1 MTAAG
6 YSPPAVRTTREL
18 VRANVDPRAVVATLV
33 PIAVLALELGY
44 YFYKSPASFARPY
57 LLGDLSTA
65 MPLILVAAG
74 QAIVII
80 GGGIDISV
88 GGTISLVAAL
98 AAKTFTSSTPG
109 VIAWSVALVGLGLG
123 IGAIN
128 GFLIGQLRLSPVIV
142 TIAMWSIT
150 GGLAIVVLSAP
161 GGNISSSDV
170 NFWTGTL
177 VHVPSPVLILALLC
191 LGWFVFRRSPV
202 GLKLYAVG
210 SDRDAAVASGVRVGR
225 IEWFA
230 YTLCGGLAAVAGLYV
245 VASQASGDP
254 NAGTP
259 QILDSIAA
267 VVVGGIPITGGR
279 GSIVNVIVG
288 ALIYAA
294 VGYII
299 TVSYVSPFLGPL
311 FTGVILIAVVAIS
324 SLVSMAATRR
334 LRSR

>member
-1 MTAAG
+1 MSVVDL
-6 YSPPAVRTTREL
+6 SPPAARSTREL
-18 VRANVDPRAVVATLV
+18 VQANVDPRAVVATLV
-33 PIAVLALELGY
+33 PVLVLAIELGY
-44 YFYKSPASFARPY
+44 YFYRSPASFARIY

-65 MPLILVAAG
+65 MPLILVATG

-88 GGTISLVAAL
+88 GGTISLVSAL
-98 AAKTFTSSTPG
+98 AARTFTASTPG
-109 VIAWSVALVGLGLG
+109 VTAWSVALVGLGFA
-123 IGAIN
+123 IGATN
-128 GFLIGQLRLSPVIV
+128 GFLIGRLQLSPVIV

-161 GGNISSSDV
+161 GGNISLSDV

-177 VHVPSPVLILALLC
+177 VHIPSPLLIIGCLC
-191 LGWFVFRRSPV
+191 IGWFILRRRPF
-202 GLKLYAVG
+202 GQKLYAIG
-210 SDRDAAVASGVRVGR
+210 SDREAAIASGVRVGHV
-225 IEWFA
+225 EWAA
-230 YTLCGGLAAVAGLYV
+230 YSLCGGLAAIAGLYV

-259 QILDSIAA
+259 LILDSIAA

-279 GSIVNVIVG
+279 GSIINVIVG

-299 TVSYVSPFLGPL
+299 TVSYVSPFLAPF

-324 SLVSMAATRR
+324 SLVSIAASRR
-334 LRSR
+334 LRST

>member
-1 MTAAG
+1 MSAVG
-6 YSPPAVRTTREL
+6 YSPGTALKPREL
-18 VRANVDPRAVVATLV
+18 IRANVDPRAVVATLV
-33 PIAVLALELGY
+33 PMVVLALELGY

-88 GGTISLVAAL
+88 GGTISLVAAV
-98 AAKTFTSSTPG
+98 AARTFTGSTSD
-109 VIAWSVALVGLGLG
+109 VIAWSVALVALGLG
-123 IGAIN
+123 IGAVN
-128 GFLIGQLRLSPVIV
+128 GFLIGQFRLSPVIV

-161 GGNISSSDV
+161 GGNISTSDV

-177 VHVPSPVLILALLC
+177 LHIPSPLLIIAVLC
-191 LGWFVFRRSPV
+191 LGWFVFRRSPL
-202 GLKLYAVG
+202 GLKLYAIG
-210 SDRDAAVASGVRVGR
+210 SNRDAAIASGVRVGR
-225 IEWFA
+225 VEWAA
-230 YTLCGGLAAVAGLYV
+230 YSLCGGLAAVAGLYV

-259 QILDSIAA
+259 LILDSIAA
-267 VVVGGIPITGGR
+267 VVVGGIPISGGR
-279 GSIVNVIVG
+279 GSIVNVIIG
-288 ALIYAA
+288 SLIYAA
-294 VGYII
+294 VGYIV

-324 SLVSMAATRR
+324 SLVSMATARKI
-334 LRSR
+334 RSG